1 LTCGSEIERANAEDT
16 TQYHI
21 DPDIMFTSAAAVIS
35 ENVNG
40 VSGTRKGEKNVN
52 EVGWHGL

>member
-1 LTCGSEIERANAEDT
+1 MQKTPLNTISTLTL
-16 TQYHI
+16 
-21 DPDIMFTSAAAVIS
+21 MFTSAAAVIS